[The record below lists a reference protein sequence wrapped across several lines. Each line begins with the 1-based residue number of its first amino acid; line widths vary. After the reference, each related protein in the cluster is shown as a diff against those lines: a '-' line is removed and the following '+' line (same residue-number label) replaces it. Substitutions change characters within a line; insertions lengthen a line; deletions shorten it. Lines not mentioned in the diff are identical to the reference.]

1 MYIQEYINNPHDK
14 EIRKVLMNKKEG
26 KIFINKSLKLK
37 EEDKLKEANIENY
50 TNSFVSNELKNKIS
64 DIVYKIV
71 NRKELGEIYI
81 IIEHQRAID
90 PRMRIRMCEYKSLV
104 IRQALD
110 EKQINAKGYKQPVV
124 IGIVLYTGQKKWKE
138 EEEAIEKEQRELK
151 EYLNQ
156 SLIDYEL
163 VDTNEFEEE
172 ELLEADT
179 VLSKIILLE
188 RVQSIQELKETIRK
202 ILKKEIGKETKEE
215 IKRYVIAV
223 FSRDLKINRKELK
236 EVLKKL
242 EEEGT
247 EMMHI
252 DEVLIRE
259 RDSWFEEGKSVGR
272 KAGLADGI
280 ARGRKAGLV
289 DGKKSGKIEERL
301 KIIRKMIKG
310 RVKDD
315 LIKEYTNAN
324 EQELAKIKKEMQ
336 SQAV

>member
-1 MYIQEYINNPHDK
+1 MATEEHVNNPHDK

-26 KIFINKSLKLK
+26 KMFINKALNLK
-37 EEDKLKEANIENY
+37 EEEKLEERNIENY
-50 TNSFVSNELKNKIS
+50 TNSYVSNELRNKIS

-71 NRKELGEIYI
+71 NREEIEGEIYI

-90 PRMRIRMCEYKSLV
+90 PKMRIRMYDYKSLV

-110 EKQINAKGYKQPVV
+110 ENKINAKGYRQPVV
-124 IGIVLYTGQKKWKE
+124 IGIVLYTGERKWK
-138 EEEAIEKEQRELK
+138 AEKETIVKEPRKLK
-151 EYLNQ
+151 EYINQ

-163 VDTNEFEEE
+163 VDANELNED

-188 RVQSIQELKETIRK
+188 RVHNIQELKEIIRK
-202 ILKKEIGKETKEE
+202 ILKKEIEKETKEE

-223 FSRDLKINRKELK
+223 FSRINKKELK
-236 EVLKKL
+236 AVLKKL
-242 EEEGT
+242 EEEGK

-259 RDSWFEEGKSVGR
+259 RNSWLEEGKSKGRLEGRAEGRAEGR
-272 KAGLADGI
+272 KSGLAEG
-280 ARGRKAGLV
+280 
-289 DGKKSGKIEERL
+289 RL
-301 KIIRKMIKG
+301 KIIRKMIKSKL
-310 RVKDD
+310 KDEV
-315 LIKEYTNAN
+315 IKECADVN
-324 EQELAKIKKEMQ
+324 EKELEKIKKEMQ

>member
-138 EEEAIEKEQRELK
+138 E
-151 EYLNQ
+151 
-156 SLIDYEL
+156 
-163 VDTNEFEEE
+163 
-172 ELLEADT
+172 
-179 VLSKIILLE
+179 
-188 RVQSIQELKETIRK
+188 
-202 ILKKEIGKETKEE
+202 
-215 IKRYVIAV
+215 
-223 FSRDLKINRKELK
+223 K

-259 RDSWFEEGKSVGR
+259 RDSWFEEGKKTGLVDGIAKGR
-272 KAGLADGI
+272 KAGLADG
-280 ARGRKAGLV
+280 
-289 DGKKSGKIEERL
+289 KKSGKLEERL

-310 RVKDD
+310 KVKDD

-324 EQELAKIKKEMQ
+324 EQELEKIKKEMQ